1 MVSNTFLLQ
10 KVRIVSQ
17 VFLTRSVLRSGN
29 FSEVFIKIVRLMKK
43 RGSNLSLFYYNWK
56 LGYFLNKA
64 GKKFWS
70 I

>member
-1 MVSNTFLLQ
+1 METANSQDLFNGFQHFLLQ

-43 RGSNLSLFYYNWK
+43 E
-56 LGYFLNKA
+56 A
-64 GKKFWS
+64 Q

>member
-1 MVSNTFLLQ
+1 MVSYTFLLQ

-29 FSEVFIKIVRLMKK
+29 FFEVFIKIVRLMKK
-43 RGSNLSLFYYNWK
+43 E
-56 LGYFLNKA
+56 A
-64 GKKFWS
+64 Q

>member
-43 RGSNLSLFYYNWK
+43 E
-56 LGYFLNKA
+56 A
-64 GKKFWS
+64 Q

>member
-1 MVSNTFLLQ
+1 MKEYEFFLSLWKQLIHRIFLMVSNTFLLQ

-17 VFLTRSVLRSGN
+17 VFLTRSVLRSGD

-43 RGSNLSLFYYNWK
+43 E
-56 LGYFLNKA
+56 A
-64 GKKFWS
+64 Q

>member
-1 MVSNTFLLQ
+1 MVSNAFLLQ

-17 VFLTRSVLRSGN
+17 VFLTRSVLKKLD

-43 RGSNLSLFYYNWK
+43 E
-56 LGYFLNKA
+56 A
-64 GKKFWS
+64 Q